1 MSRLVLNE
9 YNMFSDKIKNE
20 RDIYGISD
28 VHSDSEKLYQVKEL
42 LKEIKAS
49 TLLIAGDL
57 IDSTNDPRNAEI
69 VDLLNEIAKKT
80 LILLVKGNHDTVY
93 YGKDEN
99 GKRKEFISNDDSVF
113 RELKT
118 NDNIIVFD
126 EGIQAVDIDKDIRVS
141 GVTIPDSWY
150 ENGEDSDEFDKMFIN
165 ELKTII
171 EKFNLALIHSPK
183 GVVRDKVIKD
193 YLGYLSQMNLY
204 YCGHIHAGLMPIWAR
219 TENMH
224 WGFVGPYAS
233 WFPKYA
239 HGVING
245 ENSAILDSGGIT
257 KIANSSEAGFMAS
270 TANKAYAGEIE
281 QIHLIP
287 GDKNHLELN
296 GRYKIKI
303 H

>member
-42 LKEIKAS
+42 LQELKAS

-69 VDLLNEIAKKT
+69 VDLLNEIARKT
-80 LILLVKGNHDTVY
+80 LVILVKGNHDTVY
-93 YGKDEN
+93 YGKDER

-126 EGIQAVDIDKDIRVS
+126 NGIEAIPLYDDLRIS
-141 GVTIPDSWY
+141 SVTIPDSWY
-150 ENGEDSDEFDKMFIN
+150 ENGEDSEEFDKMFTN
-165 ELKTII
+165 DLKTNINR
-171 EKFNLALIHSPK
+171 FNIALIHSPK
-183 GVVRDKVIKD
+183 GIVKDGVIKD
-193 YLGYLSQMNLY
+193 YLGYLSQMNLFLS
-204 YCGHIHAGLMPIWAR
+204 GHIHAGLMPIWAR
-219 TENMH
+219 SKDGH
-224 WGFVGPYAS
+224 QGIVGPYAS
-233 WFPKYA
+233 WFPNYA

-245 ENSAILDSGGIT
+245 ENSAILASGGIT

-287 GDKNHLELN
+287 GDENYLELN
-296 GRYKIKI
+296 DRYKIKI